1 MASNEFRVVRVLTFL
16 TLIFLSYHLFFS
28 ILSPLLA
35 PEVFLNNYKFI
46 KFTVTFIGLHAIFA
60 LGAFVVS
67 RINFNELQAT
77 TLLIFSAIA
86 PTLYLF
92 MNLELIN
99 EIAISNITLGLLFI
113 CFINF
118 QFKDIR
124 EEIVRNYIRLILY
137 RAY

>member
-1 MASNEFRVVRVLTFL
+1 MASYEFRVVRVLIFL
-16 TLIFLSYHLFFS
+16 TLIFLSNHLLFS

-35 PEVFLNNYKFI
+35 PEDFLDNYKFI
-46 KFTVTFIGLHAIFA
+46 KFVVTFIGLHAIFA
-60 LGAFVVS
+60 LGAFIVS
-67 RINFNELQAT
+67 RISFNELQAT
-77 TLLIFSAIA
+77 SLLIFSALA

-99 EIAISNITLGLLFI
+99 EIAISNITLGLFI
-113 CFINF
+113 ICLINF

-124 EEIVRNYIRLILY
+124 KEIVRNYIRLILY